1 MMKRKLAAVMSAD
14 TAGYSCLMEKDEAS
28 TLDTLKAHF
37 QLMGSL
43 VEKHRGRVVA
53 IHSDSLLGEFGSVVD
68 AVQSAVE
75 IQKELK
81 GRRRIPT
88 SPGGK

>member
-1 MMKRKLAAVMSAD
+1 MMKRKLAAILSSDAV
-14 TAGYSCLMEKDEAS
+14 GYIRLMEKDEAS

-53 IHSDSLLGEFGSVVD
+53 IHSDSLLGGS
-68 AVQSAVE
+68 AAWWTQCRAPW
-75 IQKELK
+75 KY
-81 GRRRIPT
+81 RRN
-88 SPGGK
+88 